1 MIKYGDTMNTTCSA
15 YGKPKVEITWKFQSI
30 QNDTFET
37 LASTPFPIVNFSKHN
52 EGLYTC
58 VLSNGIG
65 NAVKRLIKTRIIA
78 NSAPNIFKADA
89 KTVYVNIGD
98 DLLLNCRCDMCE
110 PLIGFWIHVNNQN
123 TISSKVGNLKIND
136 WLNRVDFSLHLINI
150 SNDDSGLYTCH
161 LKNDFGH
168 SHYTLEVIVNEHL
181 PFQHNSHVNNG
192 NVSTSNAIQLMNDI
206 IYSKCLR
213 KNVSTATNH
222 ELFDVYDCNAFNA
235 NSEIKQNFTIMLLC
249 K

>member
-1 MIKYGDTMNTTCSA
+1 MNTTCSA
-15 YGKPKVEITWKFQSI
+15 YGKPKVYVIWKFQSI

-37 LASTPFPIVNFSKHN
+37 LASTPFPIANFSKRH

-89 KTVYVNIGD
+89 KIVSVNIGD

-110 PLIGFWIHVNNQN
+110 PLIGFWIYVNRQN
-123 TISSKVGNLKIND
+123 TTSSKIGNLKIND

-150 SNDDSGLYTCH
+150 SNDDSGFYTCH
-161 LKNDFGH
+161 LKNEFGH
-168 SHYTLEVIVNEHL
+168 SHYTLEVIVNKHL
-181 PFQHNSHVNNG
+181 QFQQNSHVNNETI
-192 NVSTSNAIQLMNDI
+192 STSNNIQLMNNI
-206 IYSKCLR
+206 IYNKCFR
-213 KNVSTATNH
+213 KNVSTATNSH
-222 ELFDVYDCNAFNA
+222 LFGIYNCNAY
-235 NSEIKQNFTIMLLC
+235 NSDGEIKRNFTIVLLS